1 MPLKTS
7 SLLFRLHSSFFF
19 FFFFLRGKFETDHC
33 NEILLSPVAYGLGKF
48 PGLMPKCRFRMLKSD
63 ILVTGLTTHH
73 LKKKKKTEGKERSQ
87 KPRRPD

>member
-19 FFFFLRGKFETDHC
+19 FFLRGKFETDYC

-73 LKKKKKTEGKERSQ
+73 LKKKKQRV
-87 KPRRPD
+87 RRDLGNQGGQIN